1 METSQIIKELE
12 ELGDAID
19 DAKRDKAQA
28 EGRLQ
33 SIVKSLQQTYGISE
47 DELDQDIERTNKR
60 KSRVED
66 ELQERYTKLKEEY
79 EW

>member
-1 METSQIIKELE
+1 METSQIISELE
-12 ELGDAID
+12 ELNEAIEN
-19 DAKRDKAQA
+19 AKRDKAQA

-47 DELDQDIERTNKR
+47 DELVKDIERTNKR
-60 KSRVED
+60 KTRVED